1 MMKANLIARQLRNI
15 GQECFDDYKLIT
27 RKIDER
33 VWDAVCGELTVT
45 AFRSE
50 ILLQFMLDF
59 GEDWS

>member
-1 MMKANLIARQLRNI
+1 MIARQLRNI

-27 RKIDER
+27 RRVDDR
-33 VWDAVCGELTVT
+33 VWEGVSGEWTVT

-50 ILLQFMLDF
+50 LLLQFMMDF